1 MCGYIGLFK
10 SSGHIFGYMH
20 KCWSYVG
27 YIVKSYELVILWSY
41 DIEGRGEW
49 VFGQLVGYMWYLYVY
64 GHHFHWVIS
73 ILVLNHVLNL
83 KLY

>member
-20 KCWSYVG
+20 KFWSYVG

-49 VFGQLVGYMWYLYVY
+49 VFGQIVGYMWYLYVY
-64 GHHFHWVIS
+64 GHHFHCGAIWLMT
-73 ILVLNHVLNL
+73 ILAIRH
-83 KLY
+83 